1 MKYTKRSCLTKEL
14 NTIEL
19 DMGRED
25 FMYALAEW
33 NAGALIQEAFPNL
46 TRDEREFIMT
56 GITTSEWEKA
66 FE

>member
-25 FMYALAEW
+25 FMCALAEW
-33 NAGALIQEAFPNL
+33 KSGALIQDAFPNL
-46 TRDEREFIMT
+46 TRAEREFIMT